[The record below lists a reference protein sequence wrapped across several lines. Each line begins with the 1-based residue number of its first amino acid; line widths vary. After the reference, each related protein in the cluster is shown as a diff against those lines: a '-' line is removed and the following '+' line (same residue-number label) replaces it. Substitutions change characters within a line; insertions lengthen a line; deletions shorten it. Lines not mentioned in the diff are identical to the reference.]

1 MARGSDIKAR
11 LGLES
16 KGAEQALER
25 CTGKLAGLGK
35 VKGPLMAAGAI
46 AAVGTAAAVAGAKAF
61 QATAQLELGANK
73 IAVVF
78 GNQLPKITQWAD
90 SVRLS
95 MGTTRQ
101 ETLMLAAG
109 FQDLLV
115 PMGFSREEAAKLTTE
130 TVGLSAAL
138 SEWSGGTKT
147 AAEIASIFSK
157 AMLGEREQMKT
168 LGISITELDVKTK
181 LLARGQE
188 KLTGNALAQAKAI
201 ATQELIFEKSTD
213 AQEAFRKGGDSLART
228 QQELSATINQ
238 IKEDM
243 LIALI
248 PAMVEIGAILKD
260 DVIPQIKIL
269 GQWFGDELPSK
280 IATTVESLRT
290 LSHAYKITTGSG
302 EDLRESEQIR
312 VAKLGLDIAQP
323 TAKLGMMLSPF
334 SALNDVAKSVGF
346 DGLDMYFNKME
357 DLTEQA
363 LEAAVEIEG
372 LADQSEKLAE
382 MSALAKAEQ
391 AKYTQSIV
399 VQAETVISL
408 AQKQA
413 NELAG
418 IAELFKEEL
427 KVVTD
432 QIAADL
438 EALNNRLAEGNQD
451 YRDKMLKAMVADDT
465 ERLNFLKENNQKI
478 QDNAVAMMDK
488 IRAAGFSNADMAR
501 IDIIGILTDELWQR
515 HLDGV
520 KAAIAEEERL
530 RQERYSQAMRN
541 ADDTQKLALAI
552 TESIRIAQ
560 REGTYDPT
568 QTQEMYRYAGLR
580 GQLQQWMRT
589 QDGSGFWGAY
599 GGGMTDQPIPL
610 EKAHNGGRIGGPIG
624 QETPIMALG
633 GETVLPIGA
642 SQGVT
647 INFNGLVAGDP
658 VAIGRE
664 IANIVNKS
672 SRANGA
678 IINSSAVT
686 S

>member
-11 LGLES
+11 LGLDS
-16 KGAEQALER
+16 KGAEQALDR
-25 CTGKLAGLGK
+25 FTGKLSGLGK

-78 GNQLPKITQWAD
+78 GKNLPQITKWAD

-115 PMGFSREEAAKLTTE
+115 PMGFSREEAARLTTE

-228 QQELSATINQ
+228 QQALIATISQ
-238 IKEDM
+238 MKED
-243 LIALI
+243 LLVSLI
-248 PAMVEIGAILKD
+248 PAMVQLG
-260 DVIPQIKIL
+260 DVLREDVLPQLEKL
-269 GQWFGDELPSK
+269 GEWFGTELPNK
-280 IATTVESLRT
+280 IATTAQAIKDLT
-290 LSHAYKITTGSG
+290 ALYKLATVQGD
-302 EDLRESEQIR
+302 DLRESEKIRASQMGIDMMER
-312 VAKLGLDIAQP
+312 VARTTGVGIMDSNLEKLTG
-323 TAKLGMMLSPF
+323 F
-334 SALNDVAKSVGF
+334 SFMDVFIDKVDSMTEPALA
-346 DGLDMYFNKME
+346 
-357 DLTEQA
+357 
-363 LEAAVEIEG
+363 AAVELEG
-372 LADQSEKLAE
+372 LTDQTQKLAE
-382 MSALAKAEQ
+382 MSALAKSEQ
-391 AKYTQSIV
+391 AKYKD
-399 VQAETVISL
+399 TVIETATEI
-408 AQKQA
+408 AQNYINIAQMQSDQ
-413 NELAG
+413 LLG
-418 IAELFKEEL
+418 IGELFKEEL
-427 KVVTD
+427 GKVEEE
-432 QIAADL
+432 IAAGQ
-438 EALNNRLAEGNQD
+438 EALNERLADGQRSYQD
-451 YRDKMLKAMVADDT
+451 DIMGAMVSGET
-465 ERLNFLKENNQKI
+465 QRLDFLKRNNKKI
-478 QDNAVAMMDK
+478 EDNVVKMIDAMK
-488 IRAAGFSNADMAR
+488 AAGFTNADIAR
-501 IDIIGILTDELWQR
+501 VDIYGKVIDRMWKTHQDGIEAAKQAEDEL
-515 HLDGV
+515 
-520 KAAIAEEERL
+520 AAKRQAELNAMSRNNIAL
-530 RQERYSQAMRN
+530 VQAMH
-541 ADDTQKLALAI
+541 
-552 TESIRIAQ
+552 ESWVQ
-560 REGTYDPT
+560 GGMEGIFDPT
-568 QTQEMYRYAGLR
+568 QQF
-580 GQLQQWMRT
+580 
-589 QDGSGFWGAY
+589 DISGNLV
-599 GGGMTDQPIPL
+599 DIPSY
-610 EKAHNGGRIGGPIG
+610 HSGGRIGGPIG

-664 IANIVNKS
+664 IAEIVNKS

-678 IINSSAVT
+678 IINGSAVT

>member
-1 MARGSDIKAR
+1 MARGSDINAR
-11 LGLES
+11 LNLDSG
-16 KGAEQALER
+16 GAEKSLDR
-25 CTGKLAGLGK
+25 FGGKLDGLAK
-35 VKGPLMAAGAI
+35 IKGPLVAAGAI
-46 AAVGTAAAVAGAKAF
+46 AAVGVAAAAAGTKVF

-78 GNQLPKITQWAD
+78 GSQLPKITQWAD

-115 PMGFSREEAAKLTTE
+115 PMGFSREEAARLTTE

-228 QQELSATINQ
+228 QQALIATISQ
-238 IKEDM
+238 MKED
-243 LIALI
+243 LLVSLI
-248 PAMVEIGAILKD
+248 PAMVQLGEVLRE
-260 DVIPQIKIL
+260 DVLPQLEKL
-269 GQWFGDELPSK
+269 GEWFGTELPNK
-280 IATTVESLRT
+280 IATTAQAIKDLT
-290 LSHAYKITTGSG
+290 ALYKLATVQGD
-302 EDLRESEQIR
+302 DLRESEKIRASQMGIDMMER
-312 VAKLGLDIAQP
+312 VARTTGVGIMDSNLEKLTG
-323 TAKLGMMLSPF
+323 F
-334 SALNDVAKSVGF
+334 SFMDVFIDKVDSMTEPALA
-346 DGLDMYFNKME
+346 
-357 DLTEQA
+357 
-363 LEAAVEIEG
+363 AAVELEG
-372 LADQSEKLAE
+372 LTDQTQKLAE
-382 MSALAKAEQ
+382 MSALAKSEQ
-391 AKYTQSIV
+391 AKYKD
-399 VQAETVISL
+399 TVIETATEI
-408 AQKQA
+408 AQNYINIAQMQSDQ
-413 NELAG
+413 LLG
-418 IAELFKEEL
+418 IGELFKEEL
-427 KVVTD
+427 GKVEEE
-432 QIAADL
+432 IAAGQ
-438 EALNNRLAEGNQD
+438 EALNERLADGQRSYQD
-451 YRDKMLKAMVADDT
+451 DIMGAMVSGET
-465 ERLNFLKENNQKI
+465 QRLDFLKRNNKKI
-478 QDNAVAMMDK
+478 EDNVVKMIDAMK
-488 IRAAGFSNADMAR
+488 AAGFTNADIAR
-501 IDIIGILTDELWQR
+501 VDIYGKVIDRMWKTHQDGIEAAKQAEDEL
-515 HLDGV
+515 
-520 KAAIAEEERL
+520 AAKRQAELNAMSRNNIAL
-530 RQERYSQAMRN
+530 VQAMH
-541 ADDTQKLALAI
+541 
-552 TESIRIAQ
+552 ESWVQ
-560 REGTYDPT
+560 GGMEGIFDPT
-568 QTQEMYRYAGLR
+568 QQF
-580 GQLQQWMRT
+580 
-589 QDGSGFWGAY
+589 DISGNLV
-599 GGGMTDQPIPL
+599 DIPSY
-610 EKAHNGGRIGGPIG
+610 HSGGRIGGPIG

-664 IANIVNKS
+664 IAEIVNKS

-678 IINSSAVT
+678 IINGSAVT